1 MNPWFHVTVLFTS
14 HFSPCFLKAFDMGD
28 VLPPLHSPYA
38 ALRRCS
44 FPHSKSQESYG
55 GFR

>member
-38 ALRRCS
+38 ALKAMR
-44 FPHSKSQESYG
+44 FLP
-55 GFR
+55 